1 MCRSRLSGSW
11 VAAGK
16 QRDRDEDEGC
26 NSKEEEARF
35 SREEA
40 VVAVVVE
47 APWGRRTLRMIYWIG
62 TDFQG

>member
-1 MCRSRLSGSW
+1 